1 MVNKKNLLLIAT
13 VMCFSFASANAS
25 NLVQMDIK
33 KTSDSAVDVTF
44 YTTEVSG
51 NPMVTRKSNNK
62 YVILMPN
69 VAGKNAGTPD
79 LSAVKDIITNVDVK
93 NVDDGMSGYT
103 KVTFITTKPINI
115 KTKTQKAA
123 PVTAEESAAKALI
136 AQAKTH
142 PKQITPTEPKKEIA
156 KTVVTSSVAKTQ
168 PETKTVQNT
177 SKSTPAQP
185 AVQKNNEPKPASN
198 KVQKEEKVAPQPV
211 AAIDNENKLD
221 IKEVEKIEKI
231 SNSTTPK
238 KPANHG
244 WTVILLPLFG
254 LYLLAKLVRNSVQKS
269 NVLKASFRENL
280 AERPYIEETYED
292 IINDSELN
300 WQERYQK
307 FVAES
312 KGEIK
317 NRKYSLIKTQD
328 TSTKAPEV
336 LNEVDK
342 KRLELE
348 STLDKTPEIYETKNI
363 NTDLIPAPEVKSE
376 DDVISNEL
384 STVKLKAF
392 AKPASLHTSRRDK
405 VKHTIPI
412 QSKAKEGKFVKLQET
427 ALNATSRK
435 LQSAN
440 LSVSDLITT
449 GNKYLKNEEAEMVE
463 KEQNYLMSS
472 VEEYFA
478 LLDKEQS
485 ATMTNPNADLSRK
498 VAASLAQVKPS
509 MNIRKND
516 TVTSNPF
523 NSRKTNDKYLNGLVV
538 KSSFNIDE
546 NKGFYLVNVDGSTAL
561 VGRVNDDITV
571 IKTFES
577 NVDKLQVRLDSE
589 NVYMVKAGGFKSLVD
604 VSENKMGV
612 LIEL

>member
-142 PKQITPTEPKKEIA
+142 PRQVTPTEPKKEVT
-156 KTVVTSSVAKTQ
+156 KTVVTSSSAKTQ
-168 PETKTVQNT
+168 PKAVQNT
-177 SKSTPAQP
+177 PKSASAQP
-185 AVQKNNEPKPASN
+185 AVQKTNESKPVQS
-198 KVQKEEKVAPQPV
+198 KVEPQKTVEVKPQPV
-211 AAIDNENKLD
+211 ATVEPENKLD

-238 KPANHG
+238 KTANHG
-244 WTVILLPLFG
+244 WTIILLPLLG

-328 TSTKAPEV
+328 TSAKAPEV

-348 STLDKTPEIYETKNI
+348 STLDKTPEIYEAKDI
-363 NTDLIPAPEVKSE
+363 NTNLTPAPEVKSE
-376 DDVISNEL
+376 DDVISKEL
-384 STVKLKAF
+384 KNTIKLKAF
-392 AKPASLHTSRRDK
+392 AKPASLSRRDK
-405 VKHTIPI
+405 VKHSIPI
-412 QSKAKEGKFVKLQET
+412 QPKAKEGKFVKLQKT

-435 LQSAN
+435 LQNAN

-449 GNKYLKNEEAEMVE
+449 GNKYLKNEEAEMA
-463 KEQNYLMSS
+463 EQNYLMSS

-485 ATMTNPNADLSRK
+485 AAMTNPNADLSRK

-509 MNIRKND
+509 MNIRKSN
-516 TVTSNPF
+516 TTTSNPF
-523 NSRKTNDKYLNGLVV
+523 SSKKSNDKYLNGLVV

-561 VGRVNDDITV
+561 VGRVNDDVTV

-589 NVYMVKAGGFKSLVD
+589 NVYMVKAGDFKSLVD